1 MITSV
6 TSYMDFSLS
15 WERQSAGVMQ
25 TPGGRGHAALSVRT
39 DSLEIRYRMV
49 HAQSKFGGLMDHITD
64 LYELSPRKGTTDGLR
79 SFYALAAGAIE
90 KGFGNI
96 EGESSQLE
104 TLRNQAMKEL
114 KDWYHNG
121 GKPREKV
128 SFESLT
134 VEASQ
139 IEAVICSRVEKAFVP
154 AQAPEGA

>member
-1 MITSV
+1 
-6 TSYMDFSLS
+6 
-15 WERQSAGVMQ
+15 
-25 TPGGRGHAALSVRT
+25 
-39 DSLEIRYRMV
+39 
-49 HAQSKFGGLMDHITD
+49 MDHITD
-64 LYELSPRKGTTDGLR
+64 LYELFPRKGTTDGLG

-104 TLRNQAMKEL
+104 TLRNQAMKAL

-139 IEAVICSRVEKAFVP
+139 IEAVICSCVEKAVCPGTRTGRVISGQGGYSSTIF
-154 AQAPEGA
+154 QGLSLQDG